1 MNNLKLFKTPDM
13 RMPYGHHS
21 AYKGEGL
28 SEELRRDYHAFN
40 NAKSAANGW
49 LRNKNVPLMLQF
61 KPIPGASAEVA
72 IWSNMELHVS
82 YIMPN
87 RKLVRVSRHAL
98 SYNQIRLDAHKSTLC
113 KIAIERLLKC
123 TFIDDILSRA
133 ESLAAYE
140 MAY

>member
-13 RMPYGHHS
+13 RMSYGHHS
-21 AYKGEGL
+21 AYRGEGL

-40 NAKSAANGW
+40 YAKSAANGW
-49 LRNKNVPLMLQF
+49 LRNKNVPLMLRF
-61 KPIPGASAEVA
+61 KPVSGKSMKPS

-87 RKLVRVSRHAL
+87 RKLIHVSKHRL
-98 SYNQIRLDAHKSTLC
+98 SYNQIRLDAHKSTLI
-113 KIAIERLLKC
+113 KFAIESLLNC
-123 TFIDDILSRA
+123 SYVDDILSRA
-133 ESLAAYE
+133 EAGAAYE